1 MEGTGQQRR
10 CGPKARVE
18 WGAEPGLGRVRAQKQ
33 GSLKATRGLGSRRVL
48 LFPCSYASRPRR
60 PSAARLAPEP

>member
-18 WGAEPGLGRVRAQKQ
+18 WGAELGLGRVRAQK
-33 GSLKATRGLGSRRVL
+33 
-48 LFPCSYASRPRR
+48 
-60 PSAARLAPEP
+60 